1 MGRSLLFTWPLFLG
15 LALIMMGNGIQIV
28 LLGLRASD
36 AGNSNLITGII
47 MGGYFL
53 GFFTGSIIVPNTL
66 LKVGHIRTFGALAS
80 IASATVLLH
89 LLFINPIFW
98 GILRVITG
106 FCYAGMFI
114 VVESWLNEKATN
126 ETRGQILSIYM
137 IITMTGLGAGQLIS
151 GFDDGVSIELFLL
164 ASVLISI
171 ALVPVLITAN
181 KAPDFQAPE
190 MISVRR
196 LIQISPLALFGLFA
210 TGIVVA
216 MLLGAGAIYAKNIG
230 LTAGQTSLF
239 MASITIGV
247 FCLQYPIGRISD
259 RFDRRH
265 VILGTCLS
273 AALFALILNILG
285 KDNFAFLLFFMAL
298 YGGSSITLYS
308 LFIAHANDYL
318 TPSQMVSTSS
328 SLVMANGAG
337 AVIGAPLVAA
347 SMDLIGNWSYFTLIG
362 TMHFALALFIGYRMM
377 VRPSIPTEAQGP
389 LILLPETATAT
400 AVSLNP
406 ETEWIEN
413 SPEKLAEANP
423 LEDNPYL
430 PNHIIQQK

>member
-1 MGRSLLFTWPLFLG
+1 MLRSLLSTWSLFLG
-15 LALIMMGNGIQIV
+15 LALIMIGNGIQLV
-28 LLGLRASD
+28 LLGVRASTT
-36 AGNSNLITGII
+36 GNSNLITGIM

-53 GFFTGSIIVPNTL
+53 GFLIGSIIVPNTL
-66 LKVGHIRTFGALAS
+66 SKVGHIRTFGALAS
-80 IASATVLLH
+80 IASASILLH
-89 LLFINPIFW
+89 LLFIDPISW

-137 IITMTGLGAGQLIS
+137 IITMTGLGAGHLIS
-151 GFDDGVSIELFLL
+151 GFDDGVSIDLFLI
-164 ASVLISI
+164 ASVLVSI
-171 ALVPVLITAN
+171 AVVPLLITAA
-181 KAPDFQAPE
+181 KAPDFEAPE
-190 MISVRR
+190 MISFRR
-196 LIQISPLALFGLFA
+196 LIQISPLALVGLFV

-216 MLLGAGAIYAKNIG
+216 MLLGIGVIYAKNIG
-230 LTAGQTSLF
+230 LTTGQTSLF

-247 FCLQYPIGRISD
+247 FCLQYPIGWISD
-259 RFDRRH
+259 RFDRRL

-273 AALFALILNILG
+273 AALFALILNMLG
-285 KDNFAFLLFFMAL
+285 KDNYALLLLFMAL
-298 YGGSSITLYS
+298 YGGTSLTLYS

-328 SLVMANGAG
+328 SLVMANGIG
-337 AVIGAPLVAA
+337 AVIGAPMVAA
-347 SMDLIGNWSYFTLIG
+347 SMDLIGNWSYFSLIG
-362 TMHFALALFIGYRMM
+362 TIHFVLAIFIIYRMM
-377 VRPSIPTEAQGP
+377 VRPSIPSEAQGP

-406 ETEWIEN
+406 ETEWIDSTPQIISEG
-413 SPEKLAEANP
+413 NP

-430 PNHIIQQK
+430 PKDADR